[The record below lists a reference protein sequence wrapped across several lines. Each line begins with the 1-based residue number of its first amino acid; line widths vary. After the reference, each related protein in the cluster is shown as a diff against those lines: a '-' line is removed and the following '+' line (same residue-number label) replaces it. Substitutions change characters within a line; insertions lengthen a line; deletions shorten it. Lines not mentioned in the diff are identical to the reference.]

1 MITYA
6 LYLLSIL
13 APVASPLPACET
25 YAPRLDGSVVTVCDG
40 RVVRVRFGT
49 AITVTGTVGK

>member
-1 MITYA
+1 MIA
-6 LYLLSIL
+6 FIFAIIASL
-13 APVASPLPACET
+13 APMQPRCET
-25 YAPRLDGSVVTVCDG
+25 YGARLDGSTVTVCDG